1 MTVRR
6 TRQAPRGLGRG
17 LVWQAQQALIQ
28 GVGYS

>member
-6 TRQAPRGLGRG
+6 TRQAPRGLRS